1 MNPLY
6 QLKAVA
12 VQLESEGRYALARQ
26 IVRAEKQARL
36 VTGAS
41 DEVTLDSWSSFENW
55 FLKNRAQ
62 GLEFVAEDK
71 WGTNSKEAQAFKD
84 ILEGYDL
91 VERKLHDVYIMLR
104 GDAEAQ
110 PEPAE
115 EEVAEPEPADAL
127 DEAAADLAADEAP
140 EEALADEALAEE
152 PAEEAATA
160 LGDEEAATELG
171 NEEADETVDE
181 GEAEEETPEEPIEEE
196 VAGKEASASP
206 EAKMI
211 KRIQKLLR
219 RGNVNTNSIIFRGNG
234 TYRVLCANSEDGD
247 NATKFFTDKG
257 WDLKREDHVTGRV
270 FVDITP

>member
-12 VQLESEGRYALARQ
+12 LQLEAEGRYDLARQ

-36 VTGAS
+36 LTGAS
-41 DEVTLDSWSSFENW
+41 DEVQLDSWSAFENW
-55 FLKNRAQ
+55 FLKNRSQ

-71 WGTNSKEAQAFKD
+71 WGANSSQAKAFKD
-84 ILEGYDL
+84 ILEAYDL
-91 VERKLHDVYIMLR
+91 CERKLHELYVMLR

-110 PEPAE
+110 PEE
-115 EEVAEPEPADAL
+115 EEVVEPEPAEAL
-127 DEAAADLAADEAP
+127 DEAAADLASEEAP
-140 EEALADEALAEE
+140 VAEPGEEAVEEEVTTEEPSLEDAAAELGAEE
-152 PAEEAATA
+152 E
-160 LGDEEAATELG
+160 
-171 NEEADETVDE
+171 DETVSDL
-181 GEAEEETPEEPIEEE
+181 GAEEETPEEPTEDEI
-196 VAGKEASASP
+196 AGKEASTSP